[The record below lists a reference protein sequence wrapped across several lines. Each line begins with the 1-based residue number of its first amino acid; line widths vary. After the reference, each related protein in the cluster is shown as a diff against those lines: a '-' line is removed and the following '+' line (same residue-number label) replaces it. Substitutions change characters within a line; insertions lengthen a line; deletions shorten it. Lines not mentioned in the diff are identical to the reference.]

1 LGQGLNGWP
10 ILKWP
15 SSPGGWPEAFGVIA
29 LSKSRRPAS
38 FVQAFTCFEL
48 KNVACCGEL
57 PILDDAG
64 FGGQFSVADTSRLLP
79 GLLVL

>member
-1 LGQGLNGWP
+1 MRWP
-10 ILKWP
+10 ILE
-15 SSPGGWPEAFGVIA
+15 SAVLPGGWLETFCVIA

-64 FGGQFSVADTSRLLP
+64 FGGQLSVADTSRFLP